1 MPSCLW
7 SLFARHSLSTWAGLV
22 ILMDSSSLSMISYIF
37 LSKGTH
43 PSLTLKNT
51 LWWAPRCLFV
61 CFLDT
66 KCATHPCQCL
76 ISNKVWREFKKLSY
90 WWQLVSR
97 TQLKGR
103 LHRNGPRCVINVLA
117 TCFFHICTFKP
128 LNKNNIFFGNSHSCL
143 WNVIISID
151 PQRFLR

>member
-7 SLFARHSLSTWAGLV
+7 SLFCQAFSVKPSWAGHSHGHFL
-22 ILMDSSSLSMISYIF
+22 IFYHFLYF

-43 PSLTLKNT
+43 PWLTLKST
-51 LWWAPRCLFV
+51 LRGAPRCLFV

-66 KCATHPCQCL
+66 KCVSHPCQCL

-103 LHRNGPRCVINVLA
+103 LHRSGPRCVINVLA
-117 TCFFHICTFKP
+117 TCFFHIRTFK
-128 LNKNNIFFGNSHSCL
+128 LWTKQQFFGNSHSCL